1 MYHLRRK
8 GMLGEPEYS
17 MNELFAQLGLDSSDE
32 AIDSFV
38 ENNKLAKEE
47 KLIEAAVWNDN
58 QRAFLQEEWNKDAA
72 WVEVIDDLNVRMHP
86 DA

>member
-1 MYHLRRK
+1 
-8 GMLGEPEYS
+8 MLGEPEYN

-32 AIDSFV
+32 AIDSFI
-38 ENNKLAKEE
+38 EKNQLAKEE
-47 KLIEAAVWNDN
+47 KLTESDIWTDN
-58 QRAFLQEEWNKDAA
+58 QRMFLQEEWEKDAA

>member
-1 MYHLRRK
+1 
-8 GMLGEPEYS
+8 MLGESEYN
-17 MNELFAQLGLDSSDE
+17 MNELFAQLGLDSTDE

>member
-1 MYHLRRK
+1 MQ
-8 GMLGEPEYS
+8 GEPEYN

>member
-1 MYHLRRK
+1 
-8 GMLGEPEYS
+8 MLGEPEYN

-32 AIDSFV
+32 AIDSFI
-38 ENNKLAKEE
+38 EKNQLAKEE
-47 KLIEAAVWNDN
+47 KLIESTVWNDS

>member
-1 MYHLRRK
+1 
-8 GMLGEPEYS
+8 MLGEPEYN
-17 MNELFAQLGLDSSDE
+17 MNELFAQLGLDSADE

>member
-1 MYHLRRK
+1 
-8 GMLGEPEYS
+8 MLGEPEYN

-72 WVEVIDDLNVRMHP
+72 WVDVIDDLNVRMHP

>member
-1 MYHLRRK
+1 
-8 GMLGEPEYS
+8 MLGEPEYN

-32 AIDSFV
+32 AIDSFI
-38 ENNKLAKEE
+38 EKNQLAKEE
-47 KLIEAAVWNDN
+47 KLTESNIWTEN
-58 QRAFLQEEWNKDAA
+58 QRMFLQEEWEKDAA

>member
-1 MYHLRRK
+1 
-8 GMLGEPEYS
+8 MLGEPEYS
-17 MNELFAQLGLDSSDE
+17 MNELFAQLGLDRSDE

>member
-1 MYHLRRK
+1 
-8 GMLGEPEYS
+8 MLGEAEYN

-32 AIDSFV
+32 AIDSFI
-38 ENNKLAKEE
+38 EKNQLSKEE
-47 KLIEAAVWNDN
+47 KLIESTVWNDS

-86 DA
+86 DS